1 MVRICI
7 FLCILFYSFFAHS
20 GSEEDLY
27 SLQHENVCI
36 ECDFSEFDLSKLDF
50 QHSNLPSSILMKAI
64 LTKVIFKIQI
74 YPILLLLIQL

>member
-7 FLCILFYSFFAHS
+7 FLCMLFYSFFAHS

-50 QHSNLPSSILMKAI
+50 QHSNLSSSNFDGAI
-64 LTKVIFKIQI
+64 LNKSYFQNSNLSNSSFINS
-74 YPILLLLIQL
+74 